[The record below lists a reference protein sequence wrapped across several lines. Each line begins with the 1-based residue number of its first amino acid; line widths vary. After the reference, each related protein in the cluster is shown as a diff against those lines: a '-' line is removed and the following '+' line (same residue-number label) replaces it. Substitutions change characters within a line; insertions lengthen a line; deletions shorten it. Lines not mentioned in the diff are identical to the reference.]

1 VGEVMSLFEASRRIA
16 QSIKSIVM
24 GEIET
29 MFGHCKRVSEIRFNP
44 HYCSVMYF
52 TNEGWEVRRYYK
64 NQSSFEAIKV
74 SFYVDEL
81 TVARVRAVTLPDACF
96 TVISTTKLEEL
107 ANETFWRLKPM
118 LEEELGVNVGGEL
131 EVELEEA

>member
-1 VGEVMSLFEASRRIA
+1 MGEMISLFEASRRIA
-16 QSIKSIVM
+16 AGIINIVYNDVDM
-24 GEIET
+24 
-29 MFGHCKRVSEIRFNP
+29 MFGHCKRATEVYFNP

-52 TNEGWEVRRYYK
+52 TKEGWEVRRYYK

-81 TVARVRAVTLPDACF
+81 TVARVRAIMLPDACF
-96 TVISTTKLEEL
+96 TVISTIKLEEL
-107 ANETFWRLKPM
+107 ANETYWRLKYIF
-118 LEEELGVNVGGEL
+118 EEELGVKVGGEL